1 MHHIVCAVR
10 QGAAIPVRR
19 AQHVAKVH
27 CLPGLY
33 RLVYREARCIQRQV
47 HPNRRVS
54 HHIIGFMYGLQ
65 NPSFPHRNALPAKAA
80 AARWLQPGKLDHQ
93 LFACCKIKPGSRQH
107 PVIQRRSHFGA
118 VLHRLAPPLRGLVHR
133 PVLQPRTAGIQLR
146 CQGIADHR
154 VCPAR
159 FAAGFQAQGVA
170 ARGIVPGCAGIQL
183 PAGLFL
189 LRVLLYRGDGR
200 QFHLLQNG
208 IQPLPQRCG
217 ELCPQFHLS
226 LQSGCTATLRRMR
239 RVYTAEQYAQVVDQL
254 RAAYGERPVSFTT
267 DCICGFP
274 GETQADFE
282 ESCEFLKKIGFLKV
296 HVFPYSRRSGTPA
309 YDFPEQVHE
318 REKQERSRVM
328 NGIAEEVRREVL
340 AAYVGTED
348 DVLLETPLSGTLF
361 TGYTRLYIPVVVS
374 APGHESGQ
382 IVHVTLGEYDGERVR
397 AALC

>member
-1 MHHIVCAVR
+1 MRQRRIPPPGANGLPGPHAEASHHLAIGIRYRIGCVAPRIVCAVR

-27 CLPGLY
+27 CLPVLY

-93 LFACCKIKPGSRQH
+93 LFACCKIKPGGRQH

-217 ELCPQFHLS
+217 ELCPQFHPALVRKAVQIG
-226 LQSGCTATLRRMR
+226 LQCFAVFRCQNRPVKAFRLRR
-239 RVYTAEQYAQVVDQL
+239 Q
-254 RAAYGERPVSFTT
+254 P
-267 DCICGFP
+267 
-274 GETQADFE
+274 
-282 ESCEFLKKIGFLKV
+282 GFLCLGLNRGCCPQQK
-296 HVFPYSRRSGTPA
+296 HHRQTDPR
-309 YDFPEQVHE
+309 
-318 REKQERSRVM
+318 
-328 NGIAEEVRREVL
+328 
-340 AAYVGTED
+340 
-348 DVLLETPLSGTLF
+348 PL
-361 TGYTRLYIPVVVS
+361 
-374 APGHESGQ
+374 H
-382 IVHVTLGEYDGERVR
+382 
-397 AALC
+397 

>member
-1 MHHIVCAVR
+1 MRQRRIPPPGANGLPGPHAEAPHHLAIGIRYRIDCVAPRIVCAVR
-10 QGAAIPVRR
+10 QGVAIPVRR

-27 CLPGLY
+27 CLPVLY

-47 HPNRRVS
+47 HPNRWVS

-93 LFACCKIKPGSRQH
+93 
-107 PVIQRRSHFGA
+107 
-118 VLHRLAPPLRGLVHR
+118 RGLVHR
-133 PVLQPRTAGIQLR
+133 PVLQPRTAGIQFR

-217 ELCPQFHLS
+217 ELCPQFHPALVRKAVQIG
-226 LQSGCTATLRRMR
+226 LQCFAVFRC
-239 RVYTAEQYAQVVDQL
+239 Q
-254 RAAYGERPVSFTT
+254 P
-267 DCICGFP
+267 
-274 GETQADFE
+274 
-282 ESCEFLKKIGFLKV
+282 GFLCLGLNRGCCPQQK
-296 HVFPYSRRSGTPA
+296 HHHQRQTDPR
-309 YDFPEQVHE
+309 
-318 REKQERSRVM
+318 
-328 NGIAEEVRREVL
+328 
-340 AAYVGTED
+340 
-348 DVLLETPLSGTLF
+348 PL
-361 TGYTRLYIPVVVS
+361 
-374 APGHESGQ
+374 H
-382 IVHVTLGEYDGERVR
+382 
-397 AALC
+397 